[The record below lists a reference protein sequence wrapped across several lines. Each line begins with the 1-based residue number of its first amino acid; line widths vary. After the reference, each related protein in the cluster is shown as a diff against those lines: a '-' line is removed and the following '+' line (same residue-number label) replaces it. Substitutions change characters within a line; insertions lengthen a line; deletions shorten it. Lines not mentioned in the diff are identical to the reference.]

1 MIKRA
6 VWVHGNAVTA
16 ERPGDLAGEVRIGW
30 GSSFLLKPG
39 TDNWF
44 HVSIPTP
51 VLIDG
56 VRPKLSKVFV
66 LFTTSKSEGGGEFGE
81 GGMFQGS
88 VIDALHLYD
97 GAKKVKSFDETRT
110 GKHTAKIDA
119 ANTWAIDAPLTI
131 YYGLGLSIHARAPQ
145 VMSDDAPQ
153 PVEFATIGADFI

>member
-6 VWVHGNAVTA
+6 VWVHGNAVVA

-30 GSSFLLKPG
+30 GSKFLLKPG
-39 TDNWF
+39 SDNWF

-66 LFTTSKSEGGGEFGE
+66 LFATSKAEGGG
-81 GGMFQGS
+81 MLQGS
-88 VIDALHLYD
+88 SITALHVYD
-97 GAKKVKSFDETRT
+97 GAKKVKSFGETRM
-110 GKHTAKIDA
+110 GKHTAQIDA
-119 ANTWAIDAPLTI
+119 ANTWAVDAPLTI

-145 VMSDDAPQ
+145 VTSDDAPQ